1 MADGERVAL
10 YRYGPVAWIWRLLI
24 LAATAGCTAALV
36 AAPTSWQLWLAVAP
50 LLLPCAFFGYVV
62 ADHIDAD
69 GERVHV
75 VTLCCLPRRIARARL
90 GPPKLR
96 QRAYA
101 NGHAVHAPRWWV
113 PVRGG
118 LPLHVDLLGTIVDA
132 AAMARVFGALPRR

>member
-1 MADGERVAL
+1 MAEGERGPL
-10 YRYGPVAWIWRLLI
+10 YRYGPIAWVWRVLI
-24 LAATAGCTAALV
+24 LAVVAGSAAALL
-36 AAPTSWQLWLAVAP
+36 AAPTSWQVWIAVAP
-50 LLLPCAFFGYVV
+50 LLLPSLFFGYVV
-62 ADHIDAD
+62 ADRIDAL

-75 VTLCCLPRRIARARL
+75 VTLLGLPRRIARARL
-90 GPPKLR
+90 GPPRLR

-132 AAMARVFGALPRR
+132 RAMARVFGALPRR